1 MSVAKEGRYYDG
13 LLIGGGISDFNKAY
27 ALLVEHGF
35 GEILVKYSIT
45 QESLGDSLNNS
56 DFIDL
61 LNTHLEIL
69 KVFPQRKIFNFCGI
83 DI

>member
-1 MSVAKEGRYYDG
+1 VAV
-13 LLIGGGISDFNKAY
+13 IQISNK
-27 ALLVEHGF
+27 
-35 GEILVKYSIT
+35 SIT
-45 QESLGDSLNNS
+45 PELLGDSLNNS